1 MQATLSKWGNSQGL
15 RLPKEVISDL
25 NIVVGEKINISYD
38 NKKITLEPIRNQKVK
53 YNLTD
58 LLEKM
63 PDDYQV
69 NEVFNDSQGIEA
81 W

>member
-1 MQATLSKWGNSQGL
+1 MQATISKWGNSQGL
-15 RLPKEVISDL
+15 RLPKVVIDDL
-25 NIVVGEKINISYD
+25 NIVIGEKINILYD
-38 NKKITLEPIRNQKVK
+38 KKRITLEPIKNEKVK

-58 LLEKM
+58 LLAKM

-69 NEVFNDSQGIEA
+69 NEVFNDSQGIEV